1 MCWSVKQT
9 KITVLLLLFC
19 SVLCTHAQVC
29 NRCVEMPDSGFIS
42 YRLEGEPA
50 HRLFL
55 QEDTLRVKVKG
66 MGLFPPY
73 TLFYVIAQDG
83 CLRRIGMPNAEQTA
97 TKGIDIDL
105 PISASLDGK
114 YLKRISDSEI
124 RISGDNRPYFS
135 AQTVKGILNGMDLL
149 WIYDGTMV
157 RDSAV
162 FGKLNK
168 IIKDNVENVQIKI
181 LYGKQA
187 YCQYGIAG
195 INGAIII
202 ETKVASRGRTIEYYL
217 SVRHKINKKM
227 RIPIIILLLAS
238 LFAASCGD
246 PPMPPSD
253 EEMIRHFATH
263 EAAFRKVYEIMSE
276 SSEGSFHYPPFS
288 PDGIIILDS
297 MEQSDTSYESNDEQ
311 DLPVYGC

>member
-124 RISGDNRPYFS
+124 RISGDNRPYFR
-135 AQTVKGILNGMDLL
+135 AQTVKGILNGMELL
-149 WIYDGTMV
+149 WI
-157 RDSAV
+157 
-162 FGKLNK
+162 
-168 IIKDNVENVQIKI
+168 
-181 LYGKQA
+181 
-187 YCQYGIAG
+187 
-195 INGAIII
+195 
-202 ETKVASRGRTIEYYL
+202 
-217 SVRHKINKKM
+217 
-227 RIPIIILLLAS
+227 
-238 LFAASCGD
+238 
-246 PPMPPSD
+246 
-253 EEMIRHFATH
+253 
-263 EAAFRKVYEIMSE
+263 
-276 SSEGSFHYPPFS
+276 
-288 PDGIIILDS
+288 
-297 MEQSDTSYESNDEQ
+297 
-311 DLPVYGC
+311 

>member
-42 YRLEGEPA
+42 YRLEGEPT

-202 ETKVASRGRTIEYYL
+202 ETKVASRGQN
-217 SVRHKINKKM
+217 H
-227 RIPIIILLLAS
+227 
-238 LFAASCGD
+238 
-246 PPMPPSD
+246 
-253 EEMIRHFATH
+253 
-263 EAAFRKVYEIMSE
+263 
-276 SSEGSFHYPPFS
+276 
-288 PDGIIILDS
+288 
-297 MEQSDTSYESNDEQ
+297 
-311 DLPVYGC
+311 